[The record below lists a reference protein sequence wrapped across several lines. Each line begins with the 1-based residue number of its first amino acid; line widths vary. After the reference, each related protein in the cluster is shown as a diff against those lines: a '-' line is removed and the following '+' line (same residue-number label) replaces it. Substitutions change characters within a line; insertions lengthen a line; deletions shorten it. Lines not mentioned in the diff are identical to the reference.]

1 MSQSRK
7 TFNVGDFLWKV
18 NFRLEHSKPEQLF
31 ERQEAASLLESVLHA
46 TGNYK
51 GFTFL
56 NMVHNPGG
64 MSPTIP
70 DDSRRFYFIHRNL
83 VADYN
88 AAEKRYKEV
97 WGDEK
102 TSR

>member
-7 TFNVGDFLWKV
+7 TFNVGDLLWKV
-18 NFRLEHSKPEQLF
+18 NFRLEHSTPDQLF
-31 ERQEAASLLESVLHA
+31 QRQEAASLLESVLHA

-56 NMVHNPGG
+56 GMVPNPNG

-70 DDSRRFYFIHRNL
+70 DESRRFYFIHKNL
-83 VADYN
+83 VDDYN
-88 AAEKRYKEV
+88 AADKRYKEV
-97 WGDEK
+97 WG
-102 TSR
+102 